1 MLISNMKNE
10 TSKNLFMIN
19 KKIKEDIDNKLR
31 KSSVIYNELA
41 NQDNQF
47 SKQTLK
53 FLVKEE
59 RRMIENEFID
69 SFYKSNTDSDLD
81 DDTKYLM
88 KYVKE
93 LEDLI
98 VYITKDIRSVQ
109 EKEISRITKEFLTNF
124 YERKY
129 NIDIASVLSVIVGS
143 SKLEIEMKK
152 VLYQQNN
159 YYESLKLCRNY
170 DLFYTKYKKYYQNL
184 LEY

>member
-1 MLISNMKNE
+1 MNNNKRKDEI
-10 TSKNLFMIN
+10 NL
-19 KKIKEDIDNKLR
+19 KLR
-31 KSSVIYNELA
+31 KTSVIYNELS

-53 FLVKEE
+53 FLVKQE
-59 RRMIENEFID
+59 RIMIENQFDE
-69 SFYKSNTDSDLD
+69 SFYKINLDSDLD

-93 LEDLI
+93 LEELI
-98 VYITKDIRSVQ
+98 VFIIKDIKNLQ
-109 EKEISRITKEFLTNF
+109 EQEISRITKEFLTNF

-129 NIDIASVLSVIVGS
+129 NVDIASVLSVIVGS
-143 SKLEIEMKK
+143 SKLEVEMKK
-152 VLYQQNN
+152 VYHQQNN